1 MILRSPRLHIYI
13 LLTLAASLALTTL
26 AATAFGQSTPLKI
39 GTNKQ
44 LFLGPWTVDGRDA
57 HLVESMKN
65 VTMTMNEAYVTGERL
80 IVLDK
85 PWEGTGLLDMR
96 QFVLR
101 DGDRFRMYYSAL
113 PYYFVTKGDLDPS
126 KQYRS
131 LWGKPH
137 QRILCYAESKDGI
150 RWEKP
155 NLGLYSWE
163 GSRQNN
169 ILFPND
175 DFKYPFSEIEGA
187 WVFIDPNA
195 KSSAEEYKMMVKISP
210 IRKPQR
216 GKRTAAEMAK
226 PKSDEAGL
234 ERIRYENQL
243 VKGQYT
249 FTSPDGIHWKLVGE
263 DPVPVKHNDTQFSVF
278 WDEALNKYVAYT
290 RRRRQSPAQEQYYQ
304 KKYGFPGRSV
314 VLVSGRLVSDDFL
327 HWSDE
332 DEYYWEDPSL
342 HPIVTISPDAID
354 QANSPYGLTRMDF
367 YGPNVT
373 KYTEAPNAYIAL
385 PNAYYHWK
393 FDMTRKW
400 WRGIPV
406 QLPSTMDVQLLTSR
420 DGIRWHRTPNRK
432 PFIRLGRKGTFW
444 SSTLWPSNVIRVK
457 DELWI
462 FFAGLDVSHKEQS
475 LVESHGARGRAIL
488 RLDGFISADAA
499 YTGGEL
505 TTKPLIFSGRKLQ
518 FNVDTSAG
526 GTVQL
531 EVQDRSGKPITG
543 FAAEDADEVNGNY
556 LRVAATWN
564 SSEDVTALAGKPVK
578 LRFVMRDAKLYS
590 FQFLP

>member
-1 MILRSPRLHIYI
+1 
-13 LLTLAASLALTTL
+13 
-26 AATAFGQSTPLKI
+26 
-39 GTNKQ
+39 
-44 LFLGPWTVDGRDA
+44 
-57 HLVESMKN
+57 
-65 VTMTMNEAYVTGERL
+65 
-80 IVLDK
+80 
-85 PWEGTGLLDMR
+85 MR
-96 QFVLR
+96 
-101 DGDRFRMYYSAL
+101 GS
-113 PYYFVTKGDLDPS
+113 
-126 KQYRS
+126 
-131 LWGKPH
+131 
-137 QRILCYAESKDGI
+137 I
-150 RWEKP
+150 
-155 NLGLYSWE
+155 GLYSWE

-488 RLDGFISADAA
+488 RLDGFISADAS
-499 YTGGEL
+499 YMGGEL

>member
-1 MILRSPRLHIYI
+1 MIPRSRRLHMG
-13 LLTLAASLALTTL
+13 LLSTLAAILLLTTL
-26 AATAFGQSTPLKI
+26 VTAAFGQSQPLNI
-39 GTNKQ
+39 GTDKQ
-44 LFLGPWTVDGRDA
+44 LFLGPWTEDGRDGY
-57 HLVESMKN
+57 LVESMEN
-65 VTMTMNEAYVTGERL
+65 VTMTMNQAHVTGERL
-80 IVLDK
+80 MGLDK
-85 PWEGTGLLDMR
+85 PWEGTGMLDMR
-96 QFVLR
+96 QFVLK

-113 PYYFVTKGDLDPS
+113 PYHFVAKGDQDPS

-137 QRILCYAESKDGI
+137 QRILCYAESKDGV

-155 NLGLYSWE
+155 NLHLHSWE

-175 DFKYPFSEIEGA
+175 NFKYLFSEIEGA

-195 KSSAEEYKMMVKISP
+195 KSPHEKYKMMVKISP
-210 IRKPQR
+210 IRKSQP
-216 GKRTAAEMAK
+216 GKGTAAEMAK
-226 PKSDEAGL
+226 WRSDEAGL
-234 ERIRYENQL
+234 EGVKYENQL

-249 FTSPDGIHWKLVGE
+249 FTSPDGIHWKLVSE

-278 WDEALNKYVAYT
+278 WDESLHKYVAYT
-290 RRRRQSPAQEQYYQ
+290 RRRRHSAAQEQYYQ
-304 KKYGFPGRSV
+304 KKYGFRGRSV

-332 DEYYWEDPSL
+332 DEYYWEDPSF
-342 HPIVTISPDAID
+342 HPIITISPDAID

-373 KYTEAPNAYIAL
+373 KYTEAPNTYLAL

-400 WRGIPV
+400 WRGDPV
-406 QLPSTMDVQLLTSR
+406 QLPSTMDIQLLTSR
-420 DGIRWHRTPNRK
+420 DGIRWHRTPDRK

-462 FFAGLDVSHKEQS
+462 FLAGLDVSHKEQS

-499 YTGGEL
+499 YTGAEL

-518 FNVDTSAG
+518 LNVDTSAG
-526 GTVQL
+526 GTVQV
-531 EVQDRSGKPITG
+531 EVQDRSGNPITG

-556 LRVAATWN
+556 LRVVATWN
-564 SSEDVTALAGKPVK
+564 GSEGVTALAGKPVK